1 MQKSMYPHVRLAI
14 CDDSAEDRALI
25 RQMVETILSQQQI
38 SAVVSCYASGA
49 QLLSAIEEGQIFHIL
64 LLDVLMDEMD
74 GIALA
79 AALRAQ
85 ENAASIIFISVSQE
99 MALRGY
105 EVSASRYLAKPVE
118 EEKLREALLFC
129 CKAHIRQRKLLLST
143 SKGQRKVDPSTIIC
157 AESQNRSILLT
168 LPSEQISVS
177 MKISELSEMLPKKQ
191 FIFCHRTI
199 LVNLDYVDYI
209 RHGELEMKN
218 GQRFPI
224 SKYRFAEVQ
233 SQMLSHLN
241 A

>member
-14 CDDSAEDRALI
+14 CDDLAEDRTLI
-25 RQMVETILSQQQI
+25 RQMVEAILSQQQI
-38 SAVVSCYASGA
+38 SAAVSCYASGA
-49 QLLSAIEEGQIFHIL
+49 ELLSAIEAGQIFHIL

-74 GIALA
+74 GMALA

-105 EVSASRYLAKPVE
+105 EVAASRYLAKPVE

-129 CKAHIRQRKLLLST
+129 CKSHIRQRKLLLST

-157 AESQNRSILLT
+157 AESQSRSILLT

-218 GQRFPI
+218 GQHFPI

-233 SQMLSHLN
+233 SQLLSHLN

>member
-1 MQKSMYPHVRLAI
+1 MVQK
-14 CDDSAEDRALI
+14 
-25 RQMVETILSQQQI
+25 ILDEERI
-38 SAVVSCYASGA
+38 DAPISCYEDAA
-49 QLLSAIEEGQIFHIL
+49 DLLRAIEAGRTFHIL

-85 ENAASIIFISVSQE
+85 ESAAAIIFISVSME

-129 CKAHIRQRKLLLST
+129 CKSHIRQRKLLLST

-157 AESQNRSILLT
+157 AESQSRSILLT

-177 MKISELSEMLPKKQ
+177 MKISDLSEMLPKKQ
-191 FIFCHRTI
+191 FVFCHRTI
-199 LVNLDYVDYI
+199 LVNLDYVVYI

-218 GQRFPI
+218 GQHFPL

-233 SQMLSHLN
+233 AQFLSHLN
-241 A
+241 D